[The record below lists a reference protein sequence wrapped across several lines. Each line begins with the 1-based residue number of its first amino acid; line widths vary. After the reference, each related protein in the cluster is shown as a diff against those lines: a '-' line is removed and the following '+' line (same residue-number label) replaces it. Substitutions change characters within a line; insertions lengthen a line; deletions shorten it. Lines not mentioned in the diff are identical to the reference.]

1 MLSID
6 HISGQADFDCGLS
19 DPVCQLSDLNGVY
32 MNPIYSDQNP
42 FFNTPICN
50 GNIRISNAIWFS
62 FVAPSTS
69 ISFNVSNI
77 NCDLP
82 TPQIAGC
89 SSACLK
95 IGFWSDCDAT
105 CFNLEDPQC
114 YNSTV
119 ITTNNFFDI
128 GNRYYLIIDGVC
140 GSVCSFKLDV
150 NANQTNSLEIPNCN
164 EVAIDVVAEDPF
176 CINNGA
182 NNVCIG
188 SKVGIK
194 ATGSNGFMNMEDLS
208 QAAWSWKVTGPA
220 NVLWTEPLSSRSG
233 DGQDITYGSV
243 DFDSEKGGNEFE
255 ITFQEA
261 GIYAICLLD
270 YQTYCDSFSG
280 CDGSLCVEVDVQDC
294 VNYVHPD
301 YDQLI
306 DLYSSTNGGSWTN
319 NDGWKEGAEGTSCDP
334 CDFNGGTWYGIEC
347 TNGRVTCIDLD
358 GKVDCNENQLSSSGN
373 NLIGTLPKMAMDE
386 LIFFSIRSNLVRDTF
401 PDLDCPELVFL
412 TIDSNLFTFLDTDFD
427 KLLNLR
433 VFYSRSNLFE
443 NLPDFQCPELR
454 QIDLENNNI
463 KSNLPDFTGIP
474 KLSAMTL
481 RDNSIVGI
489 IPNFSNLQQ
498 LNNFD
503 ASNNSLI
510 GEIPEFSQ
518 CPLIGRIVLDN
529 NELEGCYPD
538 IVCELF
544 DFNRFSSDNN
554 LQLPW
559 QGDHIPFCNGEDE
572 IGAPCDD
579 NNPLTTDDQIQ
590 NDCSCSGIPED
601 CTHPDYNALLD
612 LYISTNGDN
621 WTNTVNG
628 DRPWDLSCDPCDG
641 SWFGIECNNSRVS
654 IIKIDDNNLN
664 GEIPNLD
671 LPNLQRLGLSDNL
684 LIGQIPDF
692 NNLQKLESLSLGRNR
707 LSGEI
712 PNFQFLDSLN
722 SLQMGVN
729 LFTGNLPNFSNL
741 SNLTIINIF
750 GTTLS
755 GEIPDY
761 SHLTKLRILY
771 IFGNQLSGC
780 FPEYICDIEEFD
792 SSSNFHLPNNG
803 DHNPFCS
810 GNNQIGAPCDD
821 LDPSTDNDV
830 IQPDCSCKGE
840 SQDCIHPDYNALIE
854 LYTSTNGDNWTN
866 SVNGDNPWDQSC
878 DPCDGSWYG
887 IECDDN
893 RVTCIDLDGNPNC
906 TLDTIGNNL
915 MGIIPNF
922 ILNELQILIL
932 SGNENISGDL
942 PNLDSLINVEV
953 LRCDNCSLSGNL
965 PNFNL
970 PSLKV
975 LSISNND
982 LSGVLPEMNLLPNV
996 EFIRLNENAF
1006 EGTIPEFSGNP
1017 LLNRIRLQDNNL
1029 SGCFPSTICNISD
1042 ISYINNPLLPWQ
1054 GDHFPLCNGEEQVGA
1069 PCDDN
1074 NPLTTDDQIQNDC
1087 SCSGDTQ
1094 DCNHP
1099 DYDALMELYVSTRGI
1114 NWIINNGWK
1123 EGAEGTSCDP
1133 CNFNGETWYG
1143 IECLNGRVSS
1153 LQMGSNNLNG
1163 PLTTLQLDSLVILR
1177 LQNNDL
1183 TGTIPPFG
1191 QFKKLEFFGL
1201 NFNKI
1206 SGEIPSLDNNKNLV
1220 SVFLDYNLLT
1230 GEIPQLNGLNL
1241 STFSISNN
1249 LLSGNIPSFND
1260 VNNLEAFQ
1268 CNGNFLTDT
1277 IPDLINMP
1285 LLFIFNCENNLLTGE
1300 LPKLEQLPN
1309 LSTFAS
1315 SGNNLTGNIPVI
1327 NELSSLS
1334 YFGIAD
1340 NDIAGC
1346 YNLSL
1351 CDIPNFDSSNNPK
1364 LPNQGDHIPFCN
1376 GEEQVGA
1383 PCDDNNP
1390 LTTNDQIQNDCSCI
1404 GTTTTPDDQIPGCE
1418 IVPQCDLG
1426 EFDGV
1431 IFLTPN
1437 YSTQNPQYGEPLCMG
1452 VELIENALA
1461 FPFVAGDT
1469 SLNISITVTNCELPA
1484 NAPCNSEGVAVALW
1498 TDCSGSC
1505 EGEMIPIPNNGFNE
1519 ITLSNLIIGNPYY
1532 LIVDGQCG
1540 SMCNVELNIASNTD
1554 WSFDIPNASEISV
1567 TSSVDQRG
1575 GCDEIAPNV
1584 FCPGQEVFFFAEG
1597 DNGVF
1602 DMDDIG
1608 AAFSWTIS
1616 GPNSENVDWDAV
1628 IDSGEGPNISY
1639 GTVGV
1644 DNAELGGNI
1653 VAMVFHDVGIYE
1665 ICLTEVSTYCDV
1677 SINGEVCHSI
1687 TIINLDQQDFGEY
1700 DLCYTAMAID
1710 GDEFTPPTF
1719 SDPASG
1725 ITYEWSNG
1733 ASIGISEILSSNGV
1747 LTDVTGDCCLIEQ
1760 VIQINL
1766 VGSIDPGV
1774 VEIPLYECQLP
1785 YSYDVNGQTIVIDD
1799 IDSFNN
1805 FNEQLFGASGAQDY
1819 NGNSCDSLV
1828 TINASRI
1835 LLADSI
1841 SIDYLDN
1848 EAEVL
1853 VDIYRVDGED
1863 FTLINGE
1870 YIWRDALTNIIV
1882 ATGNPVLLPS
1892 GSYIC
1897 EYNGMIID
1905 VLTGSNSACSGLLGP
1920 YEISITEPDC
1930 FFDLQNDLIE
1940 TQFNTPTQINVLT
1953 NDSYPSGSVFT
1964 VIEYD
1969 NGLIDFTEI
1978 GDVGFLDFT
1987 VIGNFSDTIKVTY
2000 EICDS
2005 SCSECHSAI
2014 LSIVNEDLADLTL
2027 TNIISPN
2034 DDGSND
2040 ILRFNNESLLPDSKL
2055 TIFNRWGDAVFTT
2068 ENYENDW
2075 SADGIPGGIYFYVL
2089 EVYGL
2094 TIKRTLTV
2102 FK

>member
-1 MLSID
+1 LYGCYPEYI
-6 HISGQADFDCGLS
+6 C
-19 DPVCQLSDLNGVY
+19 DLNT
-32 MNPIYSDQNP
+32 
-42 FFNTPICN
+42 F
-50 GNIRISNAIWFS
+50 
-62 FVAPSTS
+62 
-69 ISFNVSNI
+69 
-77 NCDLP
+77 L
-82 TPQIAGC
+82 
-89 SSACLK
+89 
-95 IGFWSDCDAT
+95 
-105 CFNLEDPQC
+105 
-114 YNSTV
+114 
-119 ITTNNFFDI
+119 TTNN
-128 GNRYYLIIDGVC
+128 
-140 GSVCSFKLDV
+140 
-150 NANQTNSLEIPNCN
+150 
-164 EVAIDVVAEDPF
+164 
-176 CINNGA
+176 
-182 NNVCIG
+182 
-188 SKVGIK
+188 
-194 ATGSNGFMNMEDLS
+194 
-208 QAAWSWKVTGPA
+208 
-220 NVLWTEPLSSRSG
+220 PL
-233 DGQDITYGSV
+233 
-243 DFDSEKGGNEFE
+243 
-255 ITFQEA
+255 
-261 GIYAICLLD
+261 
-270 YQTYCDSFSG
+270 
-280 CDGSLCVEVDVQDC
+280 
-294 VNYVHPD
+294 
-301 YDQLI
+301 
-306 DLYSSTNGGSWTN
+306 
-319 NDGWKEGAEGTSCDP
+319 
-334 CDFNGGTWYGIEC
+334 
-347 TNGRVTCIDLD
+347 
-358 GKVDCNENQLSSSGN
+358 
-373 NLIGTLPKMAMDE
+373 
-386 LIFFSIRSNLVRDTF
+386 
-401 PDLDCPELVFL
+401 
-412 TIDSNLFTFLDTDFD
+412 
-427 KLLNLR
+427 
-433 VFYSRSNLFE
+433 
-443 NLPDFQCPELR
+443 
-454 QIDLENNNI
+454 
-463 KSNLPDFTGIP
+463 
-474 KLSAMTL
+474 
-481 RDNSIVGI
+481 
-489 IPNFSNLQQ
+489 
-498 LNNFD
+498 
-503 ASNNSLI
+503 
-510 GEIPEFSQ
+510 
-518 CPLIGRIVLDN
+518 
-529 NELEGCYPD
+529 
-538 IVCELF
+538 
-544 DFNRFSSDNN
+544 
-554 LQLPW
+554 LPW
-559 QGDHIPFCNGEDE
+559 QGDHIPFCNGEDQ
-572 IGAPCDD
+572 IGSPCDD
-579 NNPLTTDDQIQ
+579 NDPLTTNDQIQ
-590 NDCSCSGIPED
+590 NDCSCSGDLPILRKEIIGGQLTYSQIATDTYIIELEVRTLGEHLVQNDSAKIYFFDYLNNIDLNLYSGSYKLPLTSNTIIPGYEIDDCSNNQNLAISVSSLIYRDTLTLPGED
-601 CTHPDYNALLD
+601 LNLLIAHKSCCNSETIDNVQSPEYTEPIFWTKIFPSPFANSSPKFSTWHNTMLNTSEEFSFDNSAYDIDNDSLVYFMCSPSSSNIGADIQPPYRSVIYGAGYSEFNMMGSSNPNNLSIDSKTGIISGTPNQDGNFLIGICVREFRNGFLLSEVRRYFTYFVNSTITENHIDYRGLIE
-612 LYISTNGDN
+612 LYQFTNGEN
-621 WTNTVNG
+621 WINNEG
-628 DRPWDLSCDPCDG
+628 WKEGFEGESCDPCNYMG
-641 SWFGIECNNSRVS
+641 STWYGITCENNRVTQ
-654 IIKIDDNNLN
+654 IKLDNNNLT
-664 GEIPNLD
+664 GVIPNLQVPELKQLD
-671 LPNLQRLGLSDNL
+671 LGDNK
-684 LIGQIPDF
+684 IEGRIPDF
-692 NNLQKLESLSLGRNR
+692 EFLRNLESMSLTRNR

-755 GEIPDY
+755 GDIPDF

-780 FPEYICDIEEFD
+780 YPEYICDIEEFD

-922 ILNELQILIL
+922 ILNDLQILIL

-1461 FPFVAGDT
+1461 FPFVAGNT

-1554 WSFDIPNASEISV
+1554 WSFDIPNAGDINV

-1575 GCDEIAPNV
+1575 ACDEIAPNV
-1584 FCPGQEVFFFAEG
+1584 FCPGQEVFFIAEG
-1597 DNGVF
+1597 DNGTF

-1628 IDSGEGPNISY
+1628 IDSGKGPNIGY

-1687 TIINLDQQDFGEY
+1687 TITNLDQQDFGEY
-1700 DLCYTAMAID
+1700 DLCYTDMAIN

-1719 SDPASG
+1719 SDPVSG
-1725 ITYEWSNG
+1725 ISYEWSNG

-1905 VLTGSNSACSGLLGP
+1905 VLTGSNSACSGVLGP

-1930 FFDLQNDLIE
+1930 FFDLQNDFIE
-1940 TQFNTPTQINVLT
+1940 TQFNIPTQINVLT

-1969 NGLIDFTEI
+1969 NSLIDFTEI

-2000 EICDS
+2000 EVCDS
-2005 SCSECHSAI
+2005 SCSECHTAI

-2027 TNIISPN
+2027 TNVISPN

-2040 ILRFNNESLLPDSKL
+2040 ILRFNNEPLLPDSKL
-2055 TIFNRWGDAVFTT
+2055 TIFNRWGDAVFTA

-2075 SADGIPGGIYFYVL
+2075 SADGLPGGVYFYVL